1 VTYNHC
7 CQLNAFKHGIK
18 DTDCSKRKTYRFAG
32 LLIMATMSGQPRLEQ
47 SILEA
52 YLNHSFVTAAKK

>member
-7 CQLNAFKHGIK
+7 CQLNAYKHGIK
-18 DTDCSKRKTYRFAG
+18 DADCSKRKTYRFAG